1 MSLPDVLT
9 SIEGLPGRF
18 SPDHLDPVN
27 ARFRLK
33 VGNVERDV
41 VVEGVR
47 CTVTQPLERA
57 DVEIE
62 TDVATWRAI
71 EAGRLS
77 GIEAF
82 AERKLSIRGS
92 IEKSLQFEPL
102 FTRPDNGAMPYSL
115 EHIGRR
121 GSRISALLAGDEGLS
136 PLVLIHGLGATKAS
150 WLPVVPHL
158 ATHHRVVALDLPGF
172 GASAKPIAR
181 YDAKWFAQRVVGALD
196 ELGIERTF
204 VAGNS
209 MGGRIAMELAMT
221 HPERVDAI
229 ACMCPAAAFSRRPAL
244 GLVRFLR
251 PEAGIV
257 ATRLP
262 RARILTQLRQ
272 LFADPTC
279 VEDSWYEAA
288 VDDFL
293 SVWKSPRARIA
304 FFAALRNIYL
314 DEPDGDEGFW
324 TRLSRVQAPAMFVYG
339 KRDVLITHHF
349 GKKVQRALPRAKVVV
364 WNDCGHVPQI
374 ECPERT
380 ADLLTGFFA
389 HARRADV
396 TA

>member
-9 SIEGLPGRF
+9 SIEGLPDRF
-18 SPDHLDPVN
+18 RPDHLDPVT
-27 ARFRLK
+27 ARFRVK

-47 CTVTQPLERA
+47 CALTQAEGQA
-57 DVEIE
+57 DVEIQ
-62 TDVATWRAI
+62 TDVSTWRAI
-71 EAGRLS
+71 EAGKLS

-82 AERKLSIRGS
+82 ADRRLSIRGS

-102 FTRPDNGAMPYSL
+102 FERPENGGMRYSL
-115 EHIGRR
+115 EHVGRR
-121 GSRISALLAGDEGLS
+121 GARISALLAGDQGS
-136 PLVLIHGLGATKAS
+136 PPLVLLHGLGATKAS
-150 WLPVVPHL
+150 WLTVVPRL
-158 ATHHRVVALDLPGF
+158 AKHHRVVALDLPGF

-181 YDAKWFAQRVVGALD
+181 YDAKWFAQRVVDALD
-196 ELGIERTF
+196 ELGIDRTF

-209 MGGRIAMELAMT
+209 MGGRIALELAMT
-221 HPERVDAI
+221 HHERVDAI
-229 ACMCPAAAFSRRPAL
+229 ACLCPAAAFSRRPVL

-262 RARILTQLRQ
+262 RARILSQLRQ
-272 LFADPTC
+272 LFADPNC
-279 VEDSWYEAA
+279 VEESWYEAA

-293 SVWKSPRARIA
+293 AVWKSPRARIS

-324 TRLSRVQAPAMFVYG
+324 TRLSRVGVPALFVYG
-339 KRDVLITHHF
+339 QRDLLITHHF
-349 GKKVQRALPRAKVVV
+349 GKKVQRMLPAAKVVV

-374 ECPERT
+374 EFPERT
-380 ADLLTGFFA
+380 TELITDFFA
-389 HARRADV
+389 RARSTEA

>member
-9 SIEGLPGRF
+9 SIEGLPDRF
-18 SPDHLDPVN
+18 RPDHLDPVT
-27 ARFRLK
+27 ARFRLR

-41 VVEGVR
+41 VVDGVR
-47 CTVTQPLERA
+47 CSVDQPIDQA

-62 TDVATWRAI
+62 TGVATWRAI
-71 EAGRLS
+71 EAGKLS

-82 AERKLSIRGS
+82 ADRKLSIRGS

-102 FTRPDNGAMPYSL
+102 FERPDNGGMRYAL
-115 EHIGRR
+115 EHLGRR
-121 GSRISALLAGDEGLS
+121 GGRMSALIAGNNES
-136 PLVLIHGLGATKAS
+136 PPLVLLHGLGATKAS
-150 WLPVVPHL
+150 WLTVVPRL
-158 ATHHRVVALDLPGF
+158 AKRYRVVALDLPGF

-181 YDAKWFAQRVVGALD
+181 YDAKWFAQRVVDALD
-196 ELGIERTF
+196 ELAIDRTF

-221 HPERVDAI
+221 HAERVEAL
-229 ACMCPAAAFSRRPAL
+229 ACLCPAAAFSRRPAL

-262 RARILTQLRQ
+262 RARILSQLRQ
-272 LFADPTC
+272 LFADPGC

-293 SVWKSPRARIA
+293 SVWKSPRARIS

-324 TRLSRVQAPAMFVYG
+324 TRLARLPVPALFVYG
-339 KRDVLITHHF
+339 QRDLLITHHF
-349 GKKVQRALPRAKVVV
+349 GKKVQRMLPAAKVVV

-374 ECPERT
+374 EFPERT
-380 ADLLTGFFA
+380 ADLMTDFFA
-389 HARRADV
+389 HARRAEA

>member
-9 SIEGLPGRF
+9 TIEGLPDRF
-18 SPDHLDPVN
+18 RPDHLEPVT
-27 ARFRLK
+27 ARFRLR

-41 VVEGVR
+41 VVDGVR
-47 CTVTQPLERA
+47 CDITEPQDGA
-57 DVEIE
+57 DVEIQ
-62 TDVATWRAI
+62 TDVGTWRAM

-82 AERKLSIRGS
+82 AQRKLAIRGS

-102 FTRPDNGAMPYSL
+102 FERPDSGGMRYTL

-121 GSRISALLAGDEGLS
+121 GSRLSALIAGDDALP

-150 WLPVVPHL
+150 WLTVVPQL
-158 ATHHRVVALDLPGF
+158 AKRHRVVAIDLPGF

-181 YDAKWFAQRVVGALD
+181 YDAKWFAQRVIDSLD
-196 ELGIERTF
+196 KLGIERTF

-209 MGGRIAMELAMT
+209 MGGRISMELAMS
-221 HPERVDAI
+221 HPDRIEAI
-229 ACMCPAAAFSRRPAL
+229 VCLCPAAAFSRRPAL

-262 RARILTQLRQ
+262 RARIISQLRQ

-293 SVWKSPRARIA
+293 HVWKSPRARIA

-314 DEPDGDEGFW
+314 DEPDGEEGFW
-324 TRLSRVQAPAMFVYG
+324 TRLSRLEVPALFVYG
-339 KRDVLITHHF
+339 QRDLLITHHF
-349 GKKVQRALPRAKVVV
+349 GKKVQRTVPDAKVVV
-364 WNDCGHVPQI
+364 WPDCGHVPQI

-380 ADLLTGFFA
+380 ADLMTNFFA
-389 HARRADV
+389 RSQRAEA

>member
-9 SIEGLPGRF
+9 SIEGLPDRF
-18 SPDHLDPVN
+18 RPDHLDPVN
-27 ARFRLK
+27 ARFRLR

-41 VVEGVR
+41 VVDGVR
-47 CTVTQPLERA
+47 CAITQPIDQA

-71 EAGRLS
+71 EAGKSS

-82 AERKLSIRGS
+82 ADRRLSIRGS

-102 FTRPDNGAMPYSL
+102 FERPDNGGMRYSL
-115 EHIGRR
+115 EHLGRR
-121 GSRISALLAGDEGLS
+121 GGRISALIAGTEGS
-136 PLVLIHGLGATKAS
+136 PPVVLLHGLGATKAS
-150 WLPVVPHL
+150 WLTVVPRL
-158 ATHHRVVALDLPGF
+158 AKHHRVVALDLPGF

-181 YDAKWFAQRVVGALD
+181 YDARWFAQRIVYALD
-196 ELGIERTF
+196 ELNIDRTF

-209 MGGRIAMELAMT
+209 MGGRIAMELAMR
-221 HPERVDAI
+221 HAERVDAI
-229 ACMCPAAAFSRRPAL
+229 ACLCPAAAFSRRPAL
-244 GLVRFLR
+244 ALVRFLR

-262 RARILTQLRQ
+262 RARILSQMRQ
-272 LFADPTC
+272 LFADPNC

-293 SVWKSPRARIA
+293 SVWKSPRARIS

-314 DEPDGDEGFW
+314 DEPDGDDGFW
-324 TRLSRVQAPAMFVYG
+324 TRLSRLQTPALFVYG
-339 KRDVLITHHF
+339 QRDLLITHHF
-349 GKKVQRALPRAKVVV
+349 GKKVQRILPAAKIAV

-374 ECPERT
+374 EFPERT
-380 ADLLTGFFA
+380 TDLMTDFFA
-389 HARRADV
+389 RARRVEA